1 MLIHCTKKL
10 AVKLAKVSADPLTD
24 TNCFGAWHANLYT
37 LDRRNCV
44 LFCHDQTRFSLFK
57 AGLKKD
63 DFTNLDYWFPD
74 LLANVLLK
82 SGYETEL
89 IENAL
94 DLLDPLQF
102 DTHCDRSVQGTMRV
116 TAFDLEA
123 FICQQFGNVMEAPI
137 YSTSVHLNQRP
148 VTVKGQRDCIWP
160 DKAMGEWLDR
170 LAQTLH

>member
-10 AVKLAKVSADPLTD
+10 AAKIPKVSTAPLID
-24 TNCFGAWHANLYT
+24 KNRFGSWHANLYT
-37 LDRRNCV
+37 IDHRNCV

-63 DFTNLDYWFPD
+63 DFVNLDYWFSD

-82 SGYETEL
+82 SGYDTDL

-94 DLLDPLQF
+94 GLLDPLQF
-102 DTHCDRSVQGTMRV
+102 DTHCSRSVQGTMRV
-116 TAFDLEA
+116 TMEDLEA
-123 FICQQFGNVMEAPI
+123 FVFNDFANVMEAPI
-137 YSTSVHLNQRP
+137 YTTSVRLNQRP

-160 DKAMGEWLDR
+160 DRAMKEILQR
-170 LAQTLH
+170 LAETLH